1 MSASVACR
9 QNATSLGARH
19 HRTATRCLLGN
30 TDSCRSRG
38 RVGHGVRRL
47 RTFDVLR
54 AWGVVVVVL
63 DNFARNFIPNI
74 LFVAAELQDRHHY
87 RLFAVLFRPSTVHEC
102 RPDFSGQ
109 AFPTLGAGPKTAM
122 AGCLDTN
129 HTFSEPF
136 VPLRLCFAPRGRPD
150 RHVRENANAQSIR
163 SRPIEARRA
172 SCTMR
177 CQSGPASEPSKKTTR
192 PRSRPSRRDM
202 CEGGCVRDSTRPA
215 GLASGDVCLAGSR

>member
-1 MSASVACR
+1 M
-9 QNATSLGARH
+9 
-19 HRTATRCLLGN
+19 
-30 TDSCRSRG
+30 
-38 RVGHGVRRL
+38 GHGVRRL

-63 DNFARNFIPNI
+63 DNFARNFIPDI

-109 AFPTLGAGPKTAM
+109 AFPTLGAEPKTAM

-172 SCTMR
+172 LCTMR
-177 CQSGPASEPSKKTTR
+177 CQTWPAPEPPRETIR
-192 PRSRPSRRDM
+192 PLPRSSRRGM
-202 CEGGCVRDSTRPA
+202 YEGCCVRGSKSPVGATFD
-215 GLASGDVCLAGSR
+215 DVCLAGSQ